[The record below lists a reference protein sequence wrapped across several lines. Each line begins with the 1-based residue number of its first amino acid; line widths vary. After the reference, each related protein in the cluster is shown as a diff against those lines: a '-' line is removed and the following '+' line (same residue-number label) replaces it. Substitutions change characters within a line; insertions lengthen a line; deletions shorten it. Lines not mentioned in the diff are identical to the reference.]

1 MIVLAGGRS
10 RRMGRDK
17 SDLIYRDQTFL
28 NIQLQ
33 KGRQLG
39 IRDILVSGYRG
50 KRCEERVVMDRLEGR
65 GPLGGLEACLRLA
78 YHKRCLV
85 LSVDVPLVSVQE
97 LERLIEEDERS
108 RQRIAEGNENRQR
121 ITVLQH
127 GEKQEPLI
135 AVYDTG
141 LADAMAE
148 ALAQGNGS
156 VFAFLRKTGYGVYI
170 SQGEECQFGN
180 INEQSD
186 YQGLMF
192 CDGQGS
198 AIMER

>member
-10 RRMGRDK
+10 SRMGRDK

-78 YHKRCLV
+78 AHDRCLV
-85 LSVDVPLVSVQE
+85 LSVDTPLVSVPE
-97 LERLIEEDERS
+97 LENLIEADE
-108 RQRIAEGNENRQR
+108 QNRGR

-135 AVYDTG
+135 GIYETG

-148 ALAQGNGS
+148 ALARGNGS
-156 VFAFLRKTGYGVYI
+156 VFAFLRKTGYGLYV
-170 SQGEECQFGN
+170 SQGEKYQFEN
-180 INEQSD
+180 INEQAD
-186 YQGLMF
+186 YQDLLFGA
-192 CDGQGS
+192 GQAGES
-198 AIMER
+198 FGGT